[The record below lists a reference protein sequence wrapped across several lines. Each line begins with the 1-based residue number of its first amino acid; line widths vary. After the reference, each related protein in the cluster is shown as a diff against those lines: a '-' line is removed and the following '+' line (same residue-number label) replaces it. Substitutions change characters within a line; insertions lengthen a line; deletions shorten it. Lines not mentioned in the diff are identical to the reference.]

1 MKEPYH
7 GLLVLNRFSAM
18 DFTAEKPYIVISIT
32 DPDKPDVLL
41 QPSSNLIGVLRLRF
55 HDIEEPYR
63 EFVLMI
69 PEQAAQIADFV
80 RRWQPEV
87 ELIVVQ
93 CEGGISRSA
102 AIAAAIA
109 HWSYGDDQYFI
120 DEFLPNRH
128 VFNLV
133 RMALGGVPGDWKE

>member
-1 MKEPYH
+1 MNEPYH
-7 GLLVLNRFSAM
+7 GLLVLNRSSVM
-18 DFTAEKPYIVISIT
+18 DFTAEEPYVVISVT
-32 DPDKPDVLL
+32 DPDLPEVLIPQSPHL
-41 QPSSNLIGVLRLRF
+41 KSILRLSF

-63 EFVLMI
+63 EFVLMV
-69 PEQAAQIADFV
+69 PEQAARIAAFV
-80 RRWQPEV
+80 RRWQSEV

-133 RMALGGVPGDWKE
+133 RVALEQ